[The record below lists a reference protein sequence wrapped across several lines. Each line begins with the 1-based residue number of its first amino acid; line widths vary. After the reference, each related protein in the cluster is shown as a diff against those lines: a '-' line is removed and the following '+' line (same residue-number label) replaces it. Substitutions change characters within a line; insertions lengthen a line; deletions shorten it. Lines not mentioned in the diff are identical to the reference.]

1 VIITGKTIKI
11 CKPRT
16 TCTES
21 KIKNFNEVE
30 MKTLLNNA
38 VLHIYLIAKN
48 SWGNTVSRGETVVGQ
63 SVIKREQTSSL
74 LIYHPEKL

>member
-1 VIITGKTIKI
+1 M
-11 CKPRT
+11 
-16 TCTES
+16 
-21 KIKNFNEVE
+21 KN
-30 MKTLLNNA
+30 LLNTA

-74 LIYHPEKL
+74 LIHHPEKL